1 MTVKELNQEE
11 KLQLKEALVYGADNL
26 PLITK
31 EQQKIVDK
39 AFSSDDI
46 SDELVE
52 NIYEGI
58 NFVKEDFFC
67 NIGKEE

>member
-11 KLQLKEALVYGADNL
+11 KLQLKEALVYGSDIL
-26 PLITK
+26 PPITK
-31 EQQKIVDK
+31 EQQKIINE
-39 AFSSDDI
+39 AFSTDDI

-67 NIGKEE
+67 NIDN

>member
-11 KLQLKEALVYGADNL
+11 KLQLKETLVYGSDIL
-26 PLITK
+26 PSITK
-31 EQQKIVDK
+31 EQQKIINE
-39 AFSSDDI
+39 AFSTDDI

-52 NIYEGI
+52 EIYEGI

-67 NIGKEE
+67 NIDN

>member
-31 EQQKIVDK
+31 EQQKIIDK

-67 NIGKEE
+67 NIDN

>member
-31 EQQKIVDK
+31 EQQKIIDK

-52 NIYEGI
+52 DIYADI

-67 NIGKEE
+67 NVDN

>member
-11 KLQLKEALVYGADNL
+11 KLQLNEALDYWADNL

-31 EQQKIVDK
+31 EQQKIIDE
-39 AFSSDDI
+39 AFSTDDI

-67 NIGKEE
+67 NIDN

>member
-11 KLQLKEALVYGADNL
+11 KLQLKEVLVYGADNL
-26 PLITK
+26 PPITK
-31 EQQKIVDK
+31 EQQKIIAE
-39 AFSSDDI
+39 AFSTDDI

-67 NIGKEE
+67 NVDN

>member
-11 KLQLKEALVYGADNL
+11 KLQLKEALVYAADNL

-31 EQQKIVDK
+31 EQQKIIDE

-67 NIGKEE
+67 NIDN

>member
-31 EQQKIVDK
+31 EQQKIIDK
-39 AFSSDDI
+39 AFSTDDI

-67 NIGKEE
+67 NIDN

>member
-31 EQQKIVDK
+31 EQQKIINE
-39 AFSSDDI
+39 AFSTDDI

-67 NIGKEE
+67 NVDN

>member
-31 EQQKIVDK
+31 EQQKIIDK

-52 NIYEGI
+52 DIYTDI

-67 NIGKEE
+67 NVDN

>member
-31 EQQKIVDK
+31 EQQKIIDE
-39 AFSSDDI
+39 AISSDDI

-67 NIGKEE
+67 NIDN

>member
-11 KLQLKEALVYGADNL
+11 KLQLKENLVYGADYL
-26 PLITK
+26 PPITK
-31 EQQKIVDK
+31 EQQKIIDE

-52 NIYEGI
+52 KIYEGI

-67 NIGKEE
+67 NIDN

>member
-11 KLQLKEALVYGADNL
+11 KLQLKEALVYGADNQ

-31 EQQKIVDK
+31 EQQKIIDK

-52 NIYEGI
+52 DIYADI

-67 NIGKEE
+67 NIGKEK

>member
-11 KLQLKEALVYGADNL
+11 KLQLKENLVYGADYL
-26 PLITK
+26 PPITK
-31 EQQKIVDK
+31 EQQKIIDE
-39 AFSSDDI
+39 AFSADDI

-67 NIGKEE
+67 NIDN

>member
-31 EQQKIVDK
+31 EQQKIIDE

-52 NIYEGI
+52 NIYADI

-67 NIGKEE
+67 NIDN

>member
-31 EQQKIVDK
+31 EQQKIIDE

-67 NIGKEE
+67 NIDN

>member
-26 PLITK
+26 PQITK
-31 EQQKIVDK
+31 EQQEVIDE
-39 AFSSDDI
+39 AFSTDDI

-67 NIGKEE
+67 NIGKEK

>member
-1 MTVKELNQEE
+1 MTVKELNQDE
-11 KLQLKEALVYGADNL
+11 KLQLKEALVYGADWL
-26 PLITK
+26 PPTTT
-31 EQQKIVDK
+31 EQQKIIDE

-58 NFVKEDFFC
+58 HFVKEDFFC
-67 NIGKEE
+67 NIDN

>member
-11 KLQLKEALVYGADNL
+11 KLQLKESLVYGADNL
-26 PLITK
+26 PPITK
-31 EQQKIVDK
+31 EQQKIIDE
-39 AFSSDDI
+39 AFSTDDI

-67 NIGKEE
+67 NIDN

>member
-11 KLQLKEALVYGADNL
+11 KLQLKEDLVYGSDIL
-26 PLITK
+26 PPITK
-31 EQQKIVDK
+31 EQQKIINE
-39 AFSSDDI
+39 AFSTDDI

-67 NIGKEE
+67 NIDN

>member
-11 KLQLKEALVYGADNL
+11 KLQLKEALVYGSDIL
-26 PLITK
+26 PPITK
-31 EQQKIVDK
+31 EQQKIINE
-39 AFSSDDI
+39 AFSTDDI

-67 NIGKEE
+67 NVDN

>member
-31 EQQKIVDK
+31 EQQKIIDK

-52 NIYEGI
+52 DIYADI

-67 NIGKEE
+67 NIDN

>member
-31 EQQKIVDK
+31 EQQKIIDK

-52 NIYEGI
+52 DIYADI

-67 NIGKEE
+67 NIGKEK

>member
-26 PLITK
+26 PPITK
-31 EQQKIVDK
+31 EQQKIIDE
-39 AFSSDDI
+39 AFSIDDI

-67 NIGKEE
+67 NIEKEK

>member
-1 MTVKELNQEE
+1 MTVKELNQDE
-11 KLQLKEALVYGADNL
+11 KLQLKEALVYGADWL
-26 PLITK
+26 PPITT
-31 EQQKIVDK
+31 EQQKIIDE

-58 NFVKEDFFC
+58 HFVKEDFFC
-67 NIGKEE
+67 NIDN

>member
-1 MTVKELNQEE
+1 MTVKELNDVE

-31 EQQKIVDK
+31 EQQKIIDK

-52 NIYEGI
+52 NIYADI

-67 NIGKEE
+67 NIDN